1 MDKDDIEKLKIPIY
15 LIVLVAVLGALF
27 NIPFALTNWVI
38 QYLIGAFVGSV
49 CSLVA
54 GSLVEAFTGDLLKKI
69 TLTFEILGLNF
80 SITIF
85 AIATFIVKVW
95 LFGW

>member
-15 LIVLVAVLGALF
+15 LIVLVVILGAFF
-27 NIPFALTNWVI
+27 NIPSALTNWVI

-49 CSLVA
+49 FSLVA
-54 GSLVEAFTGDLLKKI
+54 GALVEAFTGDLLKKI
-69 TLTFEILGLNF
+69 TLTFKVFGFQF
-80 SITIF
+80 SFTVF